1 MENENPNVN
10 TNPAGEGTNANANQN
25 HAPQQ
30 QANQGQQAQQQDSGL
45 RTFTQE
51 QLDAII
57 ARERSKATK
66 GWFTADQM
74 AAKDTSISSL
84 TTERDNARADLAKV
98 QEQLDALQHEKFLA
112 GKGVPSEMLEFYA
125 FKIGK
130 LVTDKK
136 TFEQAAEEYI
146 KDNPPAGTVRMS
158 TGGGVNN
165 GGGTQPQTSNEKMN
179 AIFRS
184 AK

>member
-1 MENENPNVN
+1 MADEITTPQEVE
-10 TNPAGEGTNANANQN
+10 TET
-25 HAPQQ
+25 APQ
-30 QANQGQQAQQQDSGL
+30 NQPAPAPEPQPNT

-66 GWFTADQM
+66 GWFTAEQM
-74 AAKDTSISSL
+74 AAKDSSIATLTS
-84 TTERDNARADLAKV
+84 ERDDARNKIT
-98 QEQLDALQHEKFLA
+98 ELQTELNGYKNEKFLTS
-112 GKGVPSEMLEFYA
+112 KGVPAEMLDFYA

-136 TFEQAAEEYI
+136 TFEQAADEYI
-146 KDNPPAGTVRMS
+146 KENPPVGSVRMS
-158 TGGGVNN
+158 TGGGVSNN
-165 GGGTQPQTSNEKMN
+165 GGGSPLKPNDIMN
-179 AIFRS
+179 ALIRG

>member
-1 MENENPNVN
+1 MENENTNVN
-10 TNPAGEGTNANANQN
+10 TNPNGEGGTQPTQ
-25 HAPQQ
+25 AP
-30 QANQGQQAQQQDSGL
+30 AQQTQEQNVNLGL

-66 GWFTADQM
+66 GWFTAEQM
-74 AAKDTSISSL
+74 QAKDASISTL
-84 TTERDNARADLAKV
+84 TTERDKAKNELATL
-98 QEQLDALQHEKFLA
+98 QAQYDALNHEKYLS
-112 GKGVPSEMLEFYA
+112 GKGVPSDMLEFYA

-130 LVTDKK
+130 LVDDKK
-136 TFEQAAEEYI
+136 TFEQAAEEYL
-146 KDNPPAGTVRMS
+146 KEFPPAGTVRMS

-165 GGGTQPQTSNEKMN
+165 GGGTQPQKPNDIMN
-179 AIFRS
+179 ALIRS